1 LLAVDVEEAVE
12 GLEEVK
18 REKWEVHKLMA
29 LWTGQD
35 VGKEAQTEARAVC

>member
-1 LLAVDVEEAVE
+1 LAVDVEEAVE

-35 VGKEAQTEARAVC
+35 VGKEARTEARAVC